1 MITELNR
8 IKGNINNFSP
18 SMLIIGLFFAAA
30 MCWFVALFECA
41 ALGKKPGS
49 GKRQLIEHPKP
60 PVDLP
65 FE

>member
-1 MITELNR
+1 
-8 IKGNINNFSP
+8 
-18 SMLIIGLFFAAA
+18 MLIVGLFFVAA

-41 ALGKKPGS
+41 ALGKSNNIGS
-49 GKRQLIEHPKP
+49 GKRKLIEHPKP